1 MTALVVAQA
10 LAGLTVGYVLGR
22 AGWFVLIWIVE
33 D

>member
-1 MTALVVAQA
+1 MTVLYA
-10 LAGLTVGYVLGR
+10 LAGLAVGYPLGR